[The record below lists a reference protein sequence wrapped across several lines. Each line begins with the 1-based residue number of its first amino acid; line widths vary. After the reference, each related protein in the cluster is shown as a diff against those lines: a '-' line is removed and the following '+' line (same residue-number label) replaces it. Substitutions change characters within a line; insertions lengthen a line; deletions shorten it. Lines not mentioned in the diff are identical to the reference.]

1 VILLPE
7 KPVEEAVMEFPFLNR
22 LIENSPYDLRLE
34 QKNSLFLNAVRE
46 VSVHHYA
53 NCGPYKTFCD
63 KRGFDPHRLST
74 LEELPLLPTS
84 VFKSMLLLSIPAANV
99 FREINSSATTSGQP
113 SRVGLDRQTSM
124 RQSKLFNKV
133 VLERLGNKRRNFL
146 VLDVPESVKRTNLVT
161 ARSSTIRSLL
171 FSAREVDTCINVKNN
186 SLSMDEK
193 KLHVV
198 LNRAQELRD
207 EIVLFGFTYILYNYV
222 VRPLIKKNIH
232 YHLPGAKIIHIGG
245 WKKLE
250 SEKIAP
256 EKLIDECA
264 SVFGVARK
272 DIVDFYGFT
281 EQSGMIYPTCEEGVR
296 HMQTWGELLVR
307 DPISLKVLPSGREGL
322 LQFIT
327 PIQTSYPGHSVLTE
341 DVGVLLGAD
350 DCPCGRKGK
359 YFKVLGRAKQAET
372 RGCGDIMAEKFA

>member
-1 VILLPE
+1 VILSFKKLIE
-7 KPVEEAVMEFPFLNR
+7 GEVMEFPLLER
-22 LIENSPYDLRLE
+22 LLENPPYGLGSE
-34 QKNSLFLNAVRE
+34 QKNSLFLDAVRE
-46 VSVHHYA
+46 VSVHHYQ
-53 NCGPYKTFCD
+53 NCGPYKRLCD
-63 KRGFDPHRLST
+63 KRGFDPHRLKF

-84 VFKSMLLLSIPAANV
+84 VFKNAMLLSIPAEEV
-99 FREINSSATTSGQP
+99 FREINSSATTSGLP

-133 VLERLGNKRRNFL
+133 VLERLGNQRRNFL
-146 VLDVPESVKRTNLVT
+146 VLDVPESIKHTDVVT

-171 FSAREVDTCINVKNN
+171 FSARQVETCIQEING
-186 SLSMDEK
+186 SLCMDEI
-193 KLHVV
+193 KLRAV
-198 LNRAQELRD
+198 LNRAQEQQD
-207 EIVLFGFTYILYNYV
+207 EIVLFGFTYILYIYV
-222 VRPLIKKNIH
+222 VRPLLKNGIR

-256 EKLIDECA
+256 EKLIDDCM

-272 DIVDFYGFT
+272 DIVDLYGFT
-281 EQSGMIYPTCEEGVR
+281 EQSGMIYPTCENGVR
-296 HMQTWGELLVR
+296 HMQSWGDLLVR
-307 DPISLKVLPSGREGL
+307 DPVSLKVLPMGIEGL

-341 DVGVLLGAD
+341 DVGVLLGID
-350 DCPCGRKGK
+350 DCRCGRKGK
-359 YFKVLGRAKQAET
+359 YFKVVGRSRQSEI

>member
-1 VILLPE
+1 
-7 KPVEEAVMEFPFLNR
+7 MEFPSLDR
-22 LIENSPYDLRLE
+22 LLENAPYDLNSEHKR
-34 QKNSLFLNAVRE
+34 SLFLDAVGE
-46 VSVHHYA
+46 VCIHHYE
-53 NCGPYKTFCD
+53 NCEPYKTLCD
-63 KRGFDPHRLST
+63 KRSFDPNRLSSI
-74 LEELPLLPTS
+74 EELPLLPTS
-84 VFKSMLLLSIPAANV
+84 IFKSALLLSIPPEDV

-146 VLDVPESVKRTNLVT
+146 VLDVPESIKRTDVVT

-171 FSAREVDTCINVKNN
+171 FSARDVDTCIQEEND
-186 SLSMDEK
+186 SLSLDEQ
-193 KLHVV
+193 KLHEV
-198 LNRAQELRD
+198 LNWAQEQGD
-207 EIVLFGFTYILYNYV
+207 DIVLFGFTYILYIYV
-222 VRPLIKKNIH
+222 VRTLLEKGIR
-232 YHLPGAKIIHIGG
+232 YQLPGAKIIHIGG

-256 EKLIDECA
+256 EKLLDDC
-264 SVFGVARK
+264 SFVFGVEKK

-281 EQSGMIYPTCEEGVR
+281 EQSGMIYPTCEEGAR

-307 DPISLKVLPSGREGL
+307 DPISLKVLPIGREGL

-327 PIQTSYPGHSVLTE
+327 PIQTSYPGHSILTE
-341 DVGVLLGAD
+341 DVGVLLGID
-350 DCPCGRKGK
+350 DCPCGRKGS
-359 YFKVLGRAKQAET
+359 YFKVVGRAKQAET

>member
-1 VILLPE
+1 M
-7 KPVEEAVMEFPFLNR
+7 KFPLLNR
-22 LIENSPYDLRLE
+22 LLENAPYDLPSE
-34 QKNSLFLNAVRE
+34 QKSSLFLNAIRE
-46 VSVHHYA
+46 VSVHHYES
-53 NCGPYKTFCD
+53 CEPYKTLCG
-63 KRGFDPHRLST
+63 KRNFDPHRLST
-74 LEELPLLPTS
+74 LNELPLLPTS
-84 VFKSMLLLSIPAANV
+84 VFKNALLLSIPPEDV

-113 SRVGLDRQTSM
+113 SRIGLDRQTSM

-146 VLDVPESVKRTNLVT
+146 VLDVPESVKRTDVVS

-171 FSAREVDTCINVKNN
+171 FSAREVDTCIQEINDCL
-186 SLSMDEK
+186 SLDQQ
-193 KLHVV
+193 KLHAV
-198 LNRAQELRD
+198 LNRAQEQGD

-222 VRPLIKKNIH
+222 VRPLLEKGIH
-232 YHLPGAKIIHIGG
+232 YHLSGAKIIHIGG

-250 SEKIAP
+250 SEKIAS
-256 EKLIDECA
+256 EKLVDDCV

-281 EQSGMIYPTCEEGVR
+281 EQSGIIYPTCEEGVR

-307 DPISLKVLPSGREGL
+307 DPISLEILTIGCEGL

-341 DVGVLLGAD
+341 DVGILLGID
-350 DCPCGRKGK
+350 DCPCGRKGA
-359 YFKVLGRAKQAET
+359 YFKVLGRARQAET